1 MGYHTSVLSDLWQW
15 GVQNLTDRVNISKR
29 FEAAK
34 ILFQKNLY

>member
-15 GVQNLTDRVNISKR
+15 SVQNITDRVNISKR

-34 ILFQKNLY
+34 ILFQNNLY